1 VGRKVTEVA
10 TIKLLD
16 ARTFTRDD
24 LSKLV
29 NDLFSDLSPAE
40 IPQPPQIHSDRIIT
54 VTKDANNDPSDGHQD
69 EPL

>member
-1 VGRKVTEVA
+1 VTEVA

-29 NDLFSDLSPAE
+29 NDLFSDLYPTE
-40 IPQPPQIHSDRIIT
+40 TPQPPPIHSDRIIT
-54 VTKDANNDPSDGHQD
+54 VTKDANNDPIDGHQD
-69 EPL
+69 ETL